1 MEGVR
6 TQARWVFWGW
16 AIGNTGD
23 CGQQGLLA
31 PFPDLTVFLVASWAR
46 HGCISWVSTRNL
58 DSLVEFSDFKTAVGN
73 QTHQVDLTQGC
84 QSVVPILL
92 VATPRVRG
100 LTLLALP
107 YF

>member
-16 AIGNTGD
+16 AIGNAGD

-31 PFPDLTVFLVASWAR
+31 PFPDLTVFLVASWAQ

-58 DSLVEFSDFKTAVGN
+58 DSLVEFYDFKTAVGN
-73 QTHQVDLTQGC
+73 
-84 QSVVPILL
+84 
-92 VATPRVRG
+92 
-100 LTLLALP
+100 
-107 YF
+107 